1 MPVLVSLSRTKE
13 ILVIGLPIVGGMIS
27 NVLLGLIDTAM
38 VGSLGDAALG
48 AVGLSSF
55 AAFIY
60 LGMVYGFS
68 IAVQATVS
76 RRRGEKR
83 EAECGVPLQGA
94 MMTVAIIAPICSAVL
109 YVAIPSLFPL
119 INSDPEVVALGVDY
133 IRWLFL
139 QAVFIGFI
147 AANTGFWN
155 GLGRSRVYIP
165 SLVLMHLS
173 NILFNY
179 MFIFGNLGAPDLGA
193 EGAGLATALS
203 SVVGSLLFLRLGLKF
218 GRPYGFLTSRPTIAE
233 IRALLRLAIP
243 AGLQQ
248 VFDTAAL
255 TATYSIVGMVGTREL
270 ACYSVLVNFIGLVGL
285 PAWGLGTAGV
295 TLVGNA
301 LGERRP
307 AEAAK
312 WAWDVVKLGVVGMF
326 ILGMPFWLF
335 PDAILSIW
343 IHDPETRALAVTPTR
358 ILGIMIAF
366 NGIGYMMATLLN
378 GAGDVKRVTWINLV
392 TQWCVLVPGAFLFG
406 PYLGFGL
413 LGIWSLHQ
421 FGYRAGNS
429 IIFALIWRKGKWSK
443 IVI

>member
-139 QAVFIGFI
+139 QAVFIG
-147 AANTGFWN
+147 
-155 GLGRSRVYIP
+155 
-165 SLVLMHLS
+165 
-173 NILFNY
+173 
-179 MFIFGNLGAPDLGA
+179 
-193 EGAGLATALS
+193 
-203 SVVGSLLFLRLGLKF
+203 
-218 GRPYGFLTSRPTIAE
+218 
-233 IRALLRLAIP
+233 
-243 AGLQQ
+243 
-248 VFDTAAL
+248 
-255 TATYSIVGMVGTREL
+255 
-270 ACYSVLVNFIGLVGL
+270 
-285 PAWGLGTAGV
+285 
-295 TLVGNA
+295 
-301 LGERRP
+301 
-307 AEAAK
+307 
-312 WAWDVVKLGVVGMF
+312 
-326 ILGMPFWLF
+326 
-335 PDAILSIW
+335 
-343 IHDPETRALAVTPTR
+343 
-358 ILGIMIAF
+358 
-366 NGIGYMMATLLN
+366 
-378 GAGDVKRVTWINLV
+378 
-392 TQWCVLVPGAFLFG
+392 
-406 PYLGFGL
+406 
-413 LGIWSLHQ
+413 
-421 FGYRAGNS
+421 
-429 IIFALIWRKGKWSK
+429 
-443 IVI
+443 